1 MLPQERLG
9 YQHSEDSVLC
19 LGGWGWTK
27 GCWAQTLPAAPT
39 DWGSILCST
48 GLQPTLVARVWEF
61 LLHHR
66 DVFTGQLQLQVLQ
79 DRGPRSPK

>member
-1 MLPQERLG
+1 MSWRVGLGQRL
-9 YQHSEDSVLC
+9 
-19 LGGWGWTK
+19 LGSD
-27 GCWAQTLPAAPT
+27 PAAPT
-39 DWGSILCST
+39 DWGSVLCST
-48 GLQPTLVARVWEF
+48 GLQPPLVARVWEF